1 MNDNY
6 VLLSKKVVEGITIA
20 RIPGRFLMEYFP
32 ILRHVPSWFP
42 GSTAR
47 KIGNLYKPMI
57 ATARNEPY
65 ERVER
70 EIVRHDFWNS
80 IHSLLT
86 YCQAIGAAGP
96 SIAKTLI
103 EENMDHANDRESFA
117 LRDEIARDMTGIG
130 YAGKSTVC
138 FLLNDN

>member
-1 MNDNY
+1 MSVHRAYAAIIADIMYGMRIRDMNDNY

-86 YCQAIGAAGP
+86 YC
-96 SIAKTLI
+96 
-103 EENMDHANDRESFA
+103 
-117 LRDEIARDMTGIG
+117 
-130 YAGKSTVC
+130 
-138 FLLNDN
+138 